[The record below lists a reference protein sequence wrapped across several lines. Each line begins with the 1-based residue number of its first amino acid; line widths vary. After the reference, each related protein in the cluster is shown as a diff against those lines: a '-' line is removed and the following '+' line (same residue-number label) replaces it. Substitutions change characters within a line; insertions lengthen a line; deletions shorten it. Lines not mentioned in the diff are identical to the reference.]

1 MKDSEI
7 LSPTQSNYSSKLS
20 FDTMQD
26 GESLNSSRLTFGSP
40 NNNLAFSFSQNT
52 RSDSIIKD
60 ANIV

>member
-1 MKDSEI
+1 M
-7 LSPTQSNYSSKLS
+7 L
-20 FDTMQD
+20 D